1 MIVTRKS
8 LSRRMVL
15 RGMGASLALPL
26 LDAMVPAFA
35 ATAKTAARGVP
46 RLAVAYVPNGIDM
59 PNWTP
64 AAEGPLEL
72 TPILRPLTPFRD
84 RLTVVSG
91 LASTPAMPIG
101 GEGTGDHVRASAA
114 FLTGTHPKK
123 TEGPDIRAG
132 VSMDQLA
139 ADVLGKSTPLT
150 SLELCLDSND
160 LLGACESGW
169 SCAYANTLAW
179 RTPTTPLPM
188 ENDPRLVF
196 ERLFGDVDNTTPE
209 ARRARMA
216 RNRSLLDSLLP
227 EVQRLQ
233 GRVGA
238 GDRQKVDQF
247 LDGVRAVEDRIQ
259 KTEAQNSLELP
270 TIDKPMG
277 VPGTYEEHARLM
289 FELQVLAFQTDTTR
303 ISTFLMSREVSP
315 RTYPELGISDPHHG
329 LSHHGNNPEKIAL
342 LSKVNTFH
350 VTLLSH
356 FLERLRST
364 PDGDGTLLDHIAIL
378 YGCCI
383 SDGNQHL
390 HTNLPVLVAG
400 GGAGTLKGGRHVR
413 YPADTPLTNL
423 ELSLLDKVGV
433 RLERLGDSTGRV
445 DL

>member
-1 MIVTRKS
+1 
-8 LSRRMVL
+8 
-15 RGMGASLALPL
+15 
-26 LDAMVPAFA
+26 
-35 ATAKTAARGVP
+35 
-46 RLAVAYVPNGIDM
+46 
-59 PNWTP
+59 
-64 AAEGPLEL
+64 
-72 TPILRPLTPFRD
+72 
-84 RLTVVSG
+84 
-91 LASTPAMPIG
+91 
-101 GEGTGDHVRASAA
+101 
-114 FLTGTHPKK
+114 
-123 TEGPDIRAG
+123 
-132 VSMDQLA
+132 
-139 ADVLGKSTPLT
+139 
-150 SLELCLDSND
+150 
-160 LLGACESGW
+160 
-169 SCAYANTLAW
+169 
-179 RTPTTPLPM
+179 
-188 ENDPRLVF
+188 
-196 ERLFGDVDNTTPE
+196 
-209 ARRARMA
+209 
-216 RNRSLLDSLLP
+216 
-227 EVQRLQ
+227 
-233 GRVGA
+233 
-238 GDRQKVDQF
+238 
-247 LDGVRAVEDRIQ
+247 
-259 KTEAQNSLELP
+259 
-270 TIDKPMG
+270 
-277 VPGTYEEHARLM
+277 
-289 FELQVLAFQTDTTR
+289 VLAFQTDTTR